1 MVFRVFSEA
10 APPPKKLQ
18 TLLNGF
24 LKIQCY
30 HLFGDGKSKSEL
42 FRSNVLRYKV
52 SQGKTQVK
60 IPSVFDLSLCGMFR
74 FRVAVRSLPQS
85 WLWRCPH
92 AAMSRYLHTATHLC
106 FGGDGHSVC
115 PNGVTAVT
123 PLCDCRPPSKT
134 TRILCCSRKCQVH
147 TRNNRVSLQ
156 FHEINSEISV
166 YLVLNYVFGT
176 FLSHMGIFLDSSED
190 PSRSGVPPSLLFAS
204 LFSG

>member
-1 MVFRVFSEA
+1 MNV
-10 APPPKKLQ
+10 
-18 TLLNGF
+18 F
-24 LKIQCY
+24 LKIQCSN
-30 HLFGDGKSKSEL
+30 LFGDGKSKSEL
-42 FRSNVLRYKV
+42 FLSNVLRYKV

-74 FRVAVRSLPQS
+74 FRVAVRSLPQG

-123 PLCDCRPPSKT
+123 PLCDCRPLSKT

-147 TRNNRVSLQ
+147 KRNNRVSLQ
-156 FHEINSEISV
+156 SHEINPEISA
-166 YLVLNYVFGT
+166 YLVLNYAFK
-176 FLSHMGIFLDSSED
+176 
-190 PSRSGVPPSLLFAS
+190 SRYHRLPCHKLCVWYISVPYGHFFRLLRGPHRPGVAPSLLFAS
-204 LFSG
+204 LCSG